1 MTSPEGSLAAP
12 KQGGLF
18 EDLIE
23 VLYAPSKV
31 FDRTRAVKAG
41 KYALVTALIVAVV
54 VFATKNL
61 LQPWFEAQGDLA
73 LKLAAAK
80 GTPIPEAMASGM
92 RSTTAWG
99 IVLGAPV
106 ITLVGPYINALF
118 LLLGAKL
125 MKAPLNYSQAATVA
139 VLAGVPRLFAWVLM
153 PIQALVLD
161 GASARSLMDLSFS
174 PARFVDPAKMPPA
187 VLALLGTLDVFHLW
201 QLALTAIGV
210 AIVAR
215 VGASTGAVVALIMF
229 GIGAILQLAP
239 SALM

>member
-54 VFATKNL
+54 VIATKNL
-61 LQPWFEAQGDLA
+61 LQPWFDAQGDLA
-73 LKLAAAK
+73 LKMAAAK
-80 GTPIPEAMASGM
+80 GTPIPEGMASGI

-99 IVLGAPV
+99 IVAGAPV

-139 VLAGVPRLFAWVLM
+139 VLAGVPRLLSWVLM

-161 GASARSLMDLSFS
+161 GASARSVMDLSLS

-187 VLALLGTLDVFHLW
+187 VLALLGNLDIFHLW

-215 VGASTGAVVALIMF
+215 VSTGTGAVVALIMF